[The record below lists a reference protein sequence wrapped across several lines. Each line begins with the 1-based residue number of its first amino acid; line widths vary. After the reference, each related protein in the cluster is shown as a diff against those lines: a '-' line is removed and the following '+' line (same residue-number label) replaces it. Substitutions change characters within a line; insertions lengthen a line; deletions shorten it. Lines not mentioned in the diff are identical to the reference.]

1 MKKYNIGIDIDGTLT
16 YSGYFLPY
24 LNEYFGKDVGYE
36 DLIKYDFRDIY
47 DVTDEEINTFFHS
60 EGRNLIFKVDI
71 LDGARETV
79 LELAEKHNVW
89 IITARKPETHDRT
102 KLWLEENG
110 LGNIEL
116 ITLGTPDKLGK
127 ARELGCEIF
136 IEDHPEASVDIAE
149 AGIKLYLVDAP
160 YNQDSNHENIVRVKD
175 WDEIRTIFKEEGIL

>member
-36 DLIKYDFRDIY
+36 DLRKYDFTEIY
-47 DVTDEEINTFFHS
+47 EVTDEEVTTFFRG

-71 LDGARETV
+71 LEGARETV
-79 LELAEKHNVW
+79 QELAKKHNVW
-89 IITARKPETHDRT
+89 IITARRPETYEKT
-102 KLWLEENG
+102 KLWLIENG
-110 LGNIEL
+110 LGDIEL
-116 ITLGTPDKLGK
+116 ITLGTPNKLEK

-136 IEDHPEASVDIAE
+136 IEDHPEASIEIAE

-160 YNQDSNHENIVRVKD
+160 YNKESNHENIVRVRN
-175 WDEIRTIFKEEGIL
+175 WEEIRTIFKEEGIL